1 MGKWRKH
8 LENHGKMMVKWW
20 KHLENHG
27 ESGSLL
33 AVVSPFFRKIKEE
46 IYNKQTKWNYGFMAR
61 RACLGAIQVSWASY
75 WKAPVEPSRNWYIL
89 VLMQNNKKHGRYCCE
104 LYFSIYFHLWRTKK
118 SDQCMDAPGAECWA
132 LGPWPINLG
141 SLGSLQ
147 PWEHHEYLRPGT
159 PGIGRNHPECWKAR
173 IYRPFCV
180 WYVETDK
187 SRKKLRCSDSLTLG
201 FIDYPV

>member
-1 MGKWRKH
+1 
-8 LENHGKMMVKWW
+8 MVKVDHFLQLFLRFFEKSKKKYIISKLSETTDLWLAGHVLGRYKFRGPRTG
-20 KHLENHG
+20 KHQWNH
-27 ESGSLL
+27 
-33 AVVSPFFRKIKEE
+33 RE
-46 IYNKQTKWNYGFMAR
+46 IDIFWCWCKTT
-61 RACLGAIQVSWASY
+61 
-75 WKAPVEPSRNWYIL
+75 
-89 VLMQNNKKHGRYCCE
+89 KKHGRYCCE